1 MHVHVFN
8 PIVFAY
14 IAAIAVGLAMLVFM
28 RRDLLAEKDRRRKK
42 MILVKWLV
50 LAVYLAVVLLLRA
63 RGIRIGPLVILGCA
77 LLINFTFDYRRRRHA
92 KKFPAVELPRPERL
106 P

>member
-1 MHVHVFN
+1 MFN

-42 MILVKWLV
+42 MVMVKWLV
-50 LAVYLAVVLLLRA
+50 LGVYLAVVLLLRM
-63 RGIRIGPLVILGCA
+63 RGIRIGPLVILGSA
-77 LLINFTFDYRRRRHA
+77 LLINFTFDYRRRQHR
-92 KKFPAVELPRPERL
+92 KKFPTIELS
-106 P
+106 